1 MDITK
6 FLTDIISLPTVMDTI
21 NLTDTDINPFT
32 EAMDI
37 TMEATDTIMVDTD
50 ITINLGT
57 MNVSMTPMEDTI
69 PVTREVTSP
78 TENPMDL
85 MEMIIHM
92 AKKITTV
99 LMITM
104 ITMIPMIT
112 NTRRTPTIMTSLN
125 MSITKKNTNTNMVI
139 NLKIMGSI
147 IKIFRKLFYKT
158 KLSICDFTKNT

>member
-1 MDITK
+1 MGVLTEIRTGIDLTGITNLPMD
-6 FLTDIISLPTVMDTI
+6 MDTI
-21 NLTDTDINPFT
+21 NLTDTDINPFM

-37 TMEATDTIMVDTD
+37 TMEATDITMVATD

-57 MNVSMTPMEDTI
+57 TNVSMTPMEDTI

-92 AKKITTV
+92 VKKITMA

-104 ITMIPMIT
+104 ITI
-112 NTRRTPTIMTSLN
+112 TRRTTTIMTSLN

-139 NLKIMGSI
+139 NLKIMASI

-158 KLSICDFTKNT
+158 NLSISDFTKNT

>member
-1 MDITK
+1 MDISPITDHMDTK
-6 FLTDIISLPTVMDTI
+6 FLMDIISLPTVMDTI
-21 NLTDTDINPFT
+21 NLTDTDINPFM

-37 TMEATDTIMVDTD
+37 TMEATDITMVDTD

-57 MNVSMTPMEDTI
+57 TNVSMTPMEDTI
-69 PVTREVTSP
+69 PATREVTSP

-92 AKKITTV
+92 VKKITTV

-112 NTRRTPTIMTSLN
+112 NTRRTTTIMTSLN
-125 MSITKKNTNTNMVI
+125 MSITKKNTNTRRTTT
-139 NLKIMGSI
+139 IM
-147 IKIFRKLFYKT
+147 
-158 KLSICDFTKNT
+158 

>member
-1 MDITK
+1 MG
-6 FLTDIISLPTVMDTI
+6 DTI
-21 NLTDTDINPFT
+21 NLTDTDINPFM
-32 EAMDI
+32 EAM
-37 TMEATDTIMVDTD
+37 DTIMVDTD

-57 MNVSMTPMEDTI
+57 TNVSMTPMEDTI

-78 TENPMDL
+78 TENPTDL

-92 AKKITTV
+92 VKKITMV

-112 NTRRTPTIMTSLN
+112 NTRRTTTTMTSLN
-125 MSITKKNTNTNMVI
+125 MSITKKNTNTNMVT
-139 NLKIMGSI
+139 NLKIMASI

-158 KLSICDFTKNT
+158 ILSICDFTKNT

>member
-1 MDITK
+1 MGGTANLTNTDISLIMDRTDITK
-6 FLTDIISLPTVMDTI
+6 FLMDIISLPTVTDTI

-37 TMEATDTIMVDTD
+37 ILEATDITMVATD

-57 MNVSMTPMEDTI
+57 TNVSMTPMEDTI

-78 TENPMDL
+78 TENPTDL

-92 AKKITTV
+92 AKKITMV
-99 LMITM
+99 LMITMITMM

-112 NTRRTPTIMTSLN
+112 NT
-125 MSITKKNTNTNMVI
+125 
-139 NLKIMGSI
+139 
-147 IKIFRKLFYKT
+147 
-158 KLSICDFTKNT
+158 

>member
-1 MDITK
+1 MG
-6 FLTDIISLPTVMDTI
+6 DIISLPTVMDTI
-21 NLTDTDINPFT
+21 NLTDTDINLFT
-32 EAMDI
+32 EAMDTI
-37 TMEATDTIMVDTD
+37 MEAMDITMVDTD

-57 MNVSMTPMEDTI
+57 TNVSMTPMEDTI

-78 TENPMDL
+78 TENPTDL

-92 AKKITTV
+92 VKKITMV

-104 ITMIPMIT
+104 ITMMTMIT
-112 NTRRTPTIMTSLN
+112 NTRRTTTIMTSLN

-139 NLKIMGSI
+139 NLKIMASI
-147 IKIFRKLFYKT
+147 IKIFRRLFYKT

>member
-1 MDITK
+1 
-6 FLTDIISLPTVMDTI
+6 
-21 NLTDTDINPFT
+21 
-32 EAMDI
+32 
-37 TMEATDTIMVDTD
+37 
-50 ITINLGT
+50 
-57 MNVSMTPMEDTI
+57 MEDTI

-92 AKKITTV
+92 VKKITTV

-112 NTRRTPTIMTSLN
+112 NTRRTTTIMTSLN

-139 NLKIMGSI
+139 NLKIMASI
-147 IKIFRKLFYKT
+147 IKIFRKCILSFEVNRYIFRYMLIYCLKIFCF
-158 KLSICDFTKNT
+158 KLNIFHIFC

>member
-1 MDITK
+1 MGGIDLTGITNLPMDIGTVNLTDTDISLITDHMDTK
-6 FLTDIISLPTVMDTI
+6 FLMDIISLPTVMDTI
-21 NLTDTDINPFT
+21 NLTDTDINPFM

-37 TMEATDTIMVDTD
+37 IMEATDTIMVDTD

-57 MNVSMTPMEDTI
+57 TNVSMTPMEDTI

-104 ITMIPMIT
+104 ITTMTMIT
-112 NTRRTPTIMTSLN
+112 NTRRTTTIMT
-125 MSITKKNTNTNMVI
+125 
-139 NLKIMGSI
+139 G
-147 IKIFRKLFYKT
+147 
-158 KLSICDFTKNT
+158 

>member
-1 MDITK
+1 MGVT
-6 FLTDIISLPTVMDTI
+6 DTI
-21 NLTDTDINPFT
+21 NLTDTDINLFT

-37 TMEATDTIMVDTD
+37 IMEATDITMVATD

-57 MNVSMTPMEDTI
+57 TNVSMTPMEDTI

-92 AKKITTV
+92 AKKITMV
-99 LMITM
+99 L
-104 ITMIPMIT
+104 MIT
-112 NTRRTPTIMTSLN
+112 NTRRTTTIMTSLN

-139 NLKIMGSI
+139 NLKIMASI

-158 KLSICDFTKNT
+158 KPSI

>member
-1 MDITK
+1 MG
-6 FLTDIISLPTVMDTI
+6 DTI
-21 NLTDTDINPFT
+21 NLTDTDINPFM

-37 TMEATDTIMVDTD
+37 TMEATDITMVDTD

-57 MNVSMTPMEDTI
+57 TNVSMTPMEDTI

-78 TENPMDL
+78 TENPTDL

-92 AKKITTV
+92 VKKITMV

-104 ITMIPMIT
+104 ITMIT
-112 NTRRTPTIMTSLN
+112 NTRKTTTTMTSLN

-139 NLKIMGSI
+139 NLKIMASI

>member
-1 MDITK
+1 MG
-6 FLTDIISLPTVMDTI
+6 VMDTI
-21 NLTDTDINPFT
+21 NLTDTDINPST

-37 TMEATDTIMVDTD
+37 TMVATDT
-50 ITINLGT
+50 TINLGT
-57 MNVSMTPMEDTI
+57 TNVSMTPMEVTI

-78 TENPMDL
+78 TENPTDL
-85 MEMIIHM
+85 MEMIIHMAKKIIM

-112 NTRRTPTIMTSLN
+112 NTRRTTTITTSQN
-125 MSITKKNTNTNMVI
+125 MSIMKKNTNTNMVT
-139 NLKIMGSI
+139 NLKIMASI

-158 KLSICDFTKNT
+158 KLSSICDFTKNT

>member
-1 MDITK
+1 MGNLTDTDISPIMDHMDTTK
-6 FLTDIISLPTVMDTI
+6 FLMVMDTI
-21 NLTDTDINPFT
+21 NLTDTDINLFT

-37 TMEATDTIMVDTD
+37 IMEATDTIMVDTD

-104 ITMIPMIT
+104 ITTMTMIT
-112 NTRRTPTIMTSLN
+112 NTRRTTTIMT
-125 MSITKKNTNTNMVI
+125 
-139 NLKIMGSI
+139 G
-147 IKIFRKLFYKT
+147 
-158 KLSICDFTKNT
+158 